1 MVKIAP
7 YSLSSRVSFKNNQ
20 ENPVKQQ
27 TQNSE
32 YYKTTSGV
40 KTAAGYS
47 VAGLLTML
55 CANKL
60 INNIE
65 KSAQEIAKESGTY
78 LLKSK
83 LPRIGVG
90 SAAWF
95 LTTTFACGVIA
106 DKFINKKR
114 EKLANDLKTKDA
126 DTLMKEDKHIQKTDK
141 GNLYYKSSIYKNVG
155 PLLALGVL
163 TLNTGIN
170 ILKRGAKSPM
180 RLDVWELIDVL
191 CTAGI
196 GGSMLGAI
204 TDKFS
209 KKAARE
215 FADKKYFVISNRKG

>member
-40 KTAAGYS
+40 KTAVGYAAS
-47 VAGLLTML
+47 GLVAIIVSNHLVEKMS
-55 CANKL
+55 NKFD
-60 INNIE
+60 
-65 KSAQEIAKESGTY
+65 EI
-78 LLKSK
+78 SK
-83 LPRIGVG
+83 LSGKQNPVKNLPKIGLG
-90 SAAWF
+90 RSAWF
-95 LTTTFACGVIA
+95 LATTFACGAFV
-106 DKFINKKR
+106 DNFLNKKR

-170 ILKRGAKSPM
+170 IVKRGAKSPM

-209 KKAARE
+209 NKAARE
-215 FADKKYFVISNRKG
+215 FADKK